1 MRALRPLALVATLVA
16 AMPATAQVGTFLQD
30 ANLQRRA
37 NGLCALVGYTVVPDV
52 TTGSLGIHEGA
63 TLDPDLRITSLGG
76 GFTWSREAPLYL
88 EGTAAYSH
96 YNPSFATDGEF
107 SDRLPA
113 TWKTQSLA
121 GGVGWDFPI
130 TAELRFRPIVNASV
144 GRLESSLSVAQREPA
159 ADPRALEFL
168 REGRLNMA
176 GGGVSFMLDYED
188 YRPEREIDAELRYS
202 DVRLKSTSGTSQAVE
217 GSAIAR
223 SASLWTRYRAP
234 TGYTALDRP
243 VRYVLEYAV
252 TRFMGDLDG
261 VLGFNVLNSFG
272 VGLELDSSTRDIFV
286 TRTRVVA
293 RYVVGNNVSGWS
305 LGVAVSF

>member
-1 MRALRPLALVATLVA
+1 MQVLRHLAF
-16 AMPATAQVGTFLQD
+16 ATALAGAASAAAQVSALPRD

-37 NGLCALVGYTVVPDV
+37 DGLCALVGYTVVPDV

-63 TLDPDLRITSLGG
+63 TLDPNLRISSLGG
-76 GFTWSREAPLYL
+76 GFTWSRETPLYL

-113 TWKTQSLA
+113 TWKTTSLA
-121 GGVGWDFPI
+121 GGIGWDFPI
-130 TAELRFRPIVNASV
+130 TAELRFRPIVNASL
-144 GRLESSLSVAQREPA
+144 GRLESSLTVAQREPA
-159 ADPRALEFL
+159 ADARALEFL
-168 REGRLNMA
+168 RGGRLNMA

-188 YRPEREIDAELRYS
+188 YQPGREIDAELRYS
-202 DVRLKSTSGTSQAVE
+202 DIRLKSTSGTSQAVE
-217 GSAIAR
+217 GSAVAR

-234 TGYTALDRP
+234 TGYTAFDRP

-261 VLGFNVLNSFG
+261 VLGFNILNSFG
-272 VGLELDSSTRDIFV
+272 VGLELDSGARDVFV

-293 RYVVGNNVSGWS
+293 RYVVGNNVNGWS
-305 LGVAVSF
+305 LGLAVSF